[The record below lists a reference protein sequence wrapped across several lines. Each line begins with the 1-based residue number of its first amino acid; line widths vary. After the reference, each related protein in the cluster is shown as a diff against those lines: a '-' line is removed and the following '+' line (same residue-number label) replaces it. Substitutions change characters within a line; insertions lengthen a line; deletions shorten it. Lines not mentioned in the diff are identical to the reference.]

1 MGQKT
6 FLVIM
11 LLCLSAAA
19 PAQKSKQPKS
29 VPQGEPVL
37 WREPADIES
46 RDLLNGPGG
55 ESMKPDLSRVTFI
68 KDQAGGGYSIN
79 YRVRDGAGKTWVA
92 KLRDEAQPETAA
104 VRLVWAVGYMT
115 EINYLVP
122 CVKIEGAPDPKVK
135 RCEGGGFANVSLKHD
150 PKR

>member
-29 VPQGEPVL
+29 APQGEPVL

-55 ESMKPDLSRVTFI
+55 ESMKPDLSLSAQGSNNWRV
-68 KDQAGGGYSIN
+68 SRS
-79 YRVRDGAGKTWVA
+79 RV
-92 KLRDEAQPETAA
+92 
-104 VRLVWAVGYMT
+104 
-115 EINYLVP
+115 
-122 CVKIEGAPDPKVK
+122 
-135 RCEGGGFANVSLKHD
+135 
-150 PKR
+150 